1 MDPILGQI
9 ILWPLSWVPEGWL
22 PCDGRQVQVMQNQA
36 LFSLLGVTYGGDGRN
51 YFNLPDLRGRVPVGV
66 TNTNSAVPSGVI
78 QNVAVGTQGG
88 TTTIAAPLAAHTH
101 TLSGVKVQATLNVS
115 SEGAGQVTNA
125 STGAHWVSS
134 PATGTSAAAIYQG
147 AANKVVALAADTIS
161 TAVTGNTDAAGS
173 ATAPV
178 SVVNPYLGMQFIIAT
193 VGNYPMRP

>member
-1 MDPILGQI
+1 MQI
-9 ILWPLSWVPEGWL
+9 A
-22 PCDGRQVQVMQNQA
+22 QNQA
-36 LFSLLGVTYGGDGRN
+36 LFSLLGVTYGGDLHT
-51 YFNLPDLRGRVPVGV
+51 YFNLPDLRGRVPVGPTGTASGSV
-66 TNTNSAVPSGVI
+66 VPGVVLGGKGGVNSVAVP
-78 QNVAVGTQGG
+78 
-88 TTTIAAPLAAHTH
+88 LAQHAH

-125 STGAHWVSS
+125 SAGAHLVSS
-134 PATGTSAAAIYQG
+134 PPGGTSAAAIYQG

-193 VGNYPMRP
+193 VGMYPMRP